1 MATSS
6 SARKVAKL
14 ASRGKGKKV
23 RFSGGTTFPAVITI
37 VCLLMI
43 GLVVYA
49 KASVPGEETGHPQA
63 GEEWVASY
71 AFRVCD
77 EEFTLT
83 GTPAE
88 LTKDASTGNPDSLSA
103 GDVASSSD
111 GIIHYHPQT
120 GGATGR
126 RAKLGVFLDVYQV
139 KLGDTKL
146 SVPQDQVGTGNPS
159 SWNVDDNVFK
169 GTACDGEDAVLKVRV
184 WSDYTSGEFQDMVT
198 DFRNIRLKNN
208 GMVFVIAVVPSDKDY
223 EIPRPASACDLEN
236 FGAIGAGDL
245 CGSGPNTT
253 SVPSTDNTGSTTPSS
268 STPGTSAPGTT
279 APSTASTAPATTG

>member
-23 RFSGGTTFPAVITI
+23 RFSSGTTFPAVITI

-126 RAKLGVFLDVYQV
+126 RAKLGVFLDAYKV
-139 KLGDTKL
+139 KLSNTKL
-146 SVPQDQVGTGNPS
+146 SVPQEQVGAGATAQ
-159 SWNVDDNVFK
+159 WDVDDGAFV
-169 GTACDGEDAVLKVRV
+169 GTPCEGEDAVIKVRV
-184 WSDYTSGEFQDMVT
+184 WNDYTSGEFEDKVT
-198 DFRNIRLKNN
+198 DFRNVRIKK
-208 GMVFVIAVVPSDKDY
+208 MVR
-223 EIPRPASACDLEN
+223 E
-236 FGAIGAGDL
+236 
-245 CGSGPNTT
+245 
-253 SVPSTDNTGSTTPSS
+253 
-268 STPGTSAPGTT
+268 
-279 APSTASTAPATTG
+279 APSYLTSCGLAMRRFMQ